1 MRLSATTFLVL
12 ALAAGPS
19 FAQTNPVTRSVPVL
33 TRAGAQ
39 AALSAAERLAGQA
52 GDPAAVAVVDADGF
66 LLAFDR
72 MDGVRSGSGDLAIG
86 KARSAALMQRPTEEL
101 EANVASG
108 RVGLATAGLTALRG
122 GAPLK
127 VGGTV
132 VGAVG
137 VAGTK
142 KEDDARTASSVAAGF
157 GTGS

>member
-1 MRLSATTFLVL
+1 MRLFPILILVL
-12 ALAAGPS
+12 LFADRPV
-19 FAQTNPVTRSVPVL
+19 FAQTAPLTRSVPVL

-39 AALSAAERLAGQA
+39 SALQAAERLATESH
-52 GDPAAVAVVDADGF
+52 DPAAIAVVDADGQ

-72 MDGVRSGSGDLAIG
+72 MDDVRSGSGDLAIG

-127 VGGTV
+127 VDGIV

-137 VAGTK
+137 IAGRS
-142 KEDDARTASSVAAGF
+142 KEDDARTAAAVADGF
-157 GTGS
+157 GAAP